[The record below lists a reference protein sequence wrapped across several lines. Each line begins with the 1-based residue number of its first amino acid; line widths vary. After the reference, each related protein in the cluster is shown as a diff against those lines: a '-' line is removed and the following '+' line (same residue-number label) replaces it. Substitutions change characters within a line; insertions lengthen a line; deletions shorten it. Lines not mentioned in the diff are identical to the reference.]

1 MQELL
6 DGGLT
11 DLGDGTGHTVP
22 TAINADHMHF
32 AKLRLDYALANARM
46 LEGCGGKG
54 ASSGKGRAVR
64 AAILRDKRA
73 TELSDH
79 FPLDLAF
86 EVPELE
92 AAAHAHGRH
101 GHGHG

>member
-32 AKLRLDYALANARM
+32 AKLRLDYALANDA
-46 LEGCGGKG
+46 LVAWCDV
-54 ASSGKGRAVR
+54 SSELVR
-64 AAILRDKRA
+64 DAE
-73 TELSDH
+73 TGHLSDH
-79 FPLDLAF
+79 YPLLTLISCGETDHNL
-86 EVPELE
+86 
-92 AAAHAHGRH
+92 
-101 GHGHG
+101 